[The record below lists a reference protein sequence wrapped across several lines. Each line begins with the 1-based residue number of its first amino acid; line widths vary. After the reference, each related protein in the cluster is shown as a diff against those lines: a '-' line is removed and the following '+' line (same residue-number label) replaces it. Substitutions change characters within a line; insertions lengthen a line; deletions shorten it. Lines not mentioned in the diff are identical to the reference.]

1 MLKPKLLES
10 VFVEIII
17 PKKSNIIIGCIYRH
31 PSMDISEFIKSYL
44 IPLFEKLCM
53 EKNKTTFLIGDF
65 NVDLLLANSDNFVS
79 EFLDTI
85 ALNNF
90 LPFISLLTRITNHS
104 KTLID
109 NIFSNA
115 TSTNIFAGNF
125 TSTVSDHLPQ
135 FLIHSLYRTKINSR
149 KSCIFRRNLKQI
161 NCVELC
167 SDFSKISWI
176 NVINVNEGYRN
187 LLVTLTRR
195 SKKNHY
201 SKFFSDNAKNLKS
214 TWNGIKNLLNISS
227 RVNSSPSCLS
237 STNSM
242 IHDPIKISESF
253 NSFFVSVPD
262 DLQNKIHSSNSDF
275 NKYRKNPN
283 LNSMFIKPTDKN
295 EVLSIIHSLN
305 DSKASGP
312 NSIPIPIFKA
322 LANDI
327 SPVLSELFNLS
338 FTTGVFPDILKTAS
352 VIPIHKKDS
361 KLEQKLMYSRIYNFL
376 NNSACFHIR
385 QFGFRSNHSTSH
397 ALISIT
403 EMIRG
408 AIDSGSFAC
417 GVFIDLQK
425 AFDTVDHNI
434 LIKKLNYYGIRGIAN
449 HWFSSYITDRTQ
461 FVSINGFESTHKVIK
476 YGVPQGSHA
485 QKIIQLTIDLK
496 AKDDLILQ
504 KDLIIRENQNQMDSV
519 LSENGRLN
527 SLIADLDAANQVQ
540 RCMHQKALEADLLN
554 MQNEVLARSS
564 SPENGKRSSSYSS
577 LGMICLTSVPD
588 RPTQSTVW

>member
-17 PKKSNIIIGCIYRH
+17 PKKSNIIIGC
-31 PSMDISEFIKSYL
+31 
-44 IPLFEKLCM
+44 
-53 EKNKTTFLIGDF
+53 DF
-65 NVDLLLANSDNFVS
+65 NVDLLLANSDNSVS

-90 LPFISLLTRITNHS
+90 LPFISLPTRITNHS

-125 TSTVSDHLPQ
+125 TSTISDHLPQ
-135 FLIHSLYRTKINSR
+135 FLIHPLYRTKINSR

-176 NVINVNEGYRN
+176 NVINVNEGKTNKSFEEFFSSFNSLLDKHAPLKKVSNRCLSRGLKPWITRGILTSIKMRNKIFKKFLKAKNPNNKLNLEKSCKAYRN

-253 NSFFVSVPD
+253 NSFFVSVPE
-262 DLQNKIHSSNSDF
+262 DLQNKIHSSNTDF
-275 NKYRKNPN
+275 NKYLKNPN

-338 FTTGVFPDILKTAS
+338 FTT
-352 VIPIHKKDS
+352 
-361 KLEQKLMYSRIYNFL
+361 EKLMCSRIYNFL

-425 AFDTVDHNI
+425 AFDTIVYLVAMDT
-434 LIKKLNYYGIRGIAN
+434 
-449 HWFSSYITDRTQ
+449 YISCQQAFCIVT
-461 FVSINGFESTHKVIK
+461 
-476 YGVPQGSHA
+476 
-485 QKIIQLTIDLK
+485 
-496 AKDDLILQ
+496 
-504 KDLIIRENQNQMDSV
+504 
-519 LSENGRLN
+519 
-527 SLIADLDAANQVQ
+527 
-540 RCMHQKALEADLLN
+540 
-554 MQNEVLARSS
+554 
-564 SPENGKRSSSYSS
+564 
-577 LGMICLTSVPD
+577 
-588 RPTQSTVW
+588 

>member
-1 MLKPKLLES
+1 MDIESFNSSNIDKNNFSLFRLNIVSLVKNFDELNSLLSLINHKFSIIGITETKLKHDILPTIPLNLTGYVYEHTPTKSYFGGALLYISNTLIYKLRYDLNMLKPKLLES

-31 PSMDISEFIKSYL
+31 PSIDISEFIKSYL
-44 IPLFEKLCM
+44 IPLFEKLSM

-65 NVDLLLANSDNFVS
+65 NVDLLKANSDNSVS

-90 LPFISLLTRITNHS
+90 LPFISLPTRITNHS

-125 TSTVSDHLPQ
+125 TSTVSDHLLQ
-135 FLIHSLYRTKINSR
+135 FLIHPLYRTKINSR

-176 NVINVNEGYRN
+176 NVINVNEGKTNKSFEEFFSSFNSLLDKHAPLKKVSNRCLSRGLKPWITRGILTSIKMRNKIFKKFLKAKNPNNKLNLEKSYKAYRN
-187 LLVTLTRR
+187 LLVTLTLR

-237 STNSM
+237 SINSM

-253 NSFFVSVPD
+253 NSFFVSVPE
-262 DLQNKIHSSNSDF
+262 DLQNKIHSSNTDF
-275 NKYRKNPN
+275 NKYLKNPN

-327 SPVLSELFNLS
+327 SPVLFELFNLS
-338 FTTGVFPDILKTAS
+338 FTTGEFPDI
-352 VIPIHKKDS
+352 
-361 KLEQKLMYSRIYNFL
+361 
-376 NNSACFHIR
+376 
-385 QFGFRSNHSTSH
+385 
-397 ALISIT
+397 
-403 EMIRG
+403 
-408 AIDSGSFAC
+408 
-417 GVFIDLQK
+417 
-425 AFDTVDHNI
+425 
-434 LIKKLNYYGIRGIAN
+434 
-449 HWFSSYITDRTQ
+449 
-461 FVSINGFESTHKVIK
+461 
-476 YGVPQGSHA
+476 
-485 QKIIQLTIDLK
+485 
-496 AKDDLILQ
+496 
-504 KDLIIRENQNQMDSV
+504 
-519 LSENGRLN
+519 
-527 SLIADLDAANQVQ
+527 
-540 RCMHQKALEADLLN
+540 
-554 MQNEVLARSS
+554 
-564 SPENGKRSSSYSS
+564 
-577 LGMICLTSVPD
+577 
-588 RPTQSTVW
+588 